1 MPGLRKFV
9 SSTPIPEAL
18 HASRITISLA
28 MILTEA
34 TGAGNF
40 ALPILMVVVIAT
52 WVGNQFNRGIYDLHI
67 IELKQ
72 IPLLEQTPA
81 DVMVRYYVRDIMSKN
96 VVSLEVVEKVG
107 TLLDVLASC
116 CHNGFPVVDVGTRKL
131 EGIIER
137 GYLHLLL
144 SRGNYYCMF
153 QEDRE
158 ANLGHSIVPFEAIA
172 WPNIHSYPSV
182 KELKRRL
189 SSKHLE
195 MWIDLRPYVN
205 ANGYSIPPHASMA
218 SAFSLF
224 RRLGLRHL
232 PVVDR
237 NGDLCGLLTRKD
249 HLCLRCLKPRFGV
262 LAGSHPH
269 RRERGDG

>member
-1 MPGLRKFV
+1 
-9 SSTPIPEAL
+9 
-18 HASRITISLA
+18 

-52 WVGNQFNRGIYDLHI
+52 WTGNQFNRGIYDLHI

-81 DVMVRYYVRDIMSKN
+81 DVMVRYYVRDVMSRS
-96 VVSLEVVEKVG
+96 VVSLEAVEKVS
-107 TLLDVLASC
+107 TVLDVLSSC
-116 CHNGFPVVDVGTRKL
+116 NHNGFPVVDVGTQKL

-137 GYLHLLL
+137 SYLHLLL
-144 SRGNYYCMF
+144 SRGSYYSMF
-153 QEDRE
+153 QDDRDV
-158 ANLGHSIVPFEAIA
+158 NLGQSIVPFEAIA
-172 WPNIHSYPSV
+172 WPDIHSYPSV

-189 SSKHLE
+189 SSKNLE

-237 NGDLCGLLTRKD
+237 HGDLCGILTRKD
-249 HLCLRCLKPRFGV
+249 PCNVC
-262 LAGSHPH
+262 
-269 RRERGDG
+269 